1 MGRIR
6 NTVRLAR
13 TSWNVLQKDRELAL
27 LPVLSVLL
35 TLIVITVFV
44 VPGLLAVEWDGSE
57 QSTISEEPAIPALS
71 YLLFLLGAASA
82 AIVNVFFVGALVA
95 GAHERL
101 SGGDPTVR
109 SSIAR
114 AYERIPGLVPWA
126 LLSFTVVNI
135 LRALRE
141 RLGNLGNIVFGT
153 IEVGFDVAAFLTI
166 PAIVIDNKGPI
177 DGFKTSASLLRRT
190 WGENLAARVGFGLL
204 GFVAVLPAA
213 LLIAFVS
220 ATGSA
225 VVTVV
230 GVAVVVV
237 YVGVVF
243 AIISAM
249 SGIFQAAL
257 YLYAT
262 TGTAPAGFEN
272 AELGSSFARR

>member
-44 VPGLLAVEWDGSE
+44 VPGLLAVEWGGSE

-71 YLLFLLGAASA
+71 YLLFLLGAAGA

>member
-6 NTVRLAR
+6 NTFRLAR
-13 TSWNVLQKDRELAL
+13 TSWDVLQKDRELAL
-27 LPVLSVLL
+27 LPVISVIL
-35 TLIVITVFV
+35 TLIVLTVFV
-44 VPGLLAVEWDGSE
+44 VPGLLAIDWDALDQGTTRDES
-57 QSTISEEPAIPALS
+57 AIPALS
-71 YLLFLLGAASA
+71 YVLFTLGGAGA
-82 AIVNVFFVGALVA
+82 AIVSVFFVGALIA

-109 SSIAR
+109 SSITR

-141 RLGNLGNIVFGT
+141 RLGGLGHFIFGT

-177 DGFKTSASLLRRT
+177 EGFKTSASLLRQT

-204 GFVAVLPAA
+204 GFVAILPAVA
-213 LLIAFVS
+213 LIALV
-220 ATGSA
+220 AAAGSA
-225 VVTVV
+225 VLTII
-230 GVAVVVV
+230 GVAVIAV
-237 YVGVVF
+237 YIGIVF
-243 AIISAM
+243 AVISAM

-262 TGTAPAGFEN
+262 TGSVPEGFEN
-272 AELGSSFARR
+272 AELGLSFARR

>member
-6 NTVRLAR
+6 NTFRLAR
-13 TSWNVLQKDRELAL
+13 TSWDVLQKDRELAL
-27 LPVLSVLL
+27 LPVISVIL
-35 TLIVITVFV
+35 TLLVLTVFV
-44 VPGLLAVEWDGSE
+44 VPGLLAIDWDALDQGTTSD
-57 QSTISEEPAIPALS
+57 QPAIPALS
-71 YLLFLLGAASA
+71 YMLFTLGGAGA
-82 AIVNVFFVGALVA
+82 AIVSVFFVGALIA

-109 SSIAR
+109 SSITR

-141 RLGNLGNIVFGT
+141 RLGGLGNFIFGA

-177 DGFKTSASLLRRT
+177 EGFKTSASLLRQT

-204 GFVAVLPAA
+204 GFVAILPAVA
-213 LLIAFVS
+213 LIALV
-220 ATGSA
+220 AAAGSA
-225 VVTVV
+225 VLTMI
-230 GVAVVVV
+230 GVAVIAA
-237 YVGVVF
+237 YIGIVF
-243 AIISAM
+243 AVISAM

-262 TGTAPAGFEN
+262 TGSAPEGFEN

>member
-71 YLLFLLGAASA
+71 YLLFLLGAAGA

-141 RLGNLGNIVFGT
+141 RLGNLGNIVFGA

>member
-71 YLLFLLGAASA
+71 YLLFLLGAAGA

-213 LLIAFVS
+213 LLVAFVS
-220 ATGSA
+220 AAGSA

>member
-71 YLLFLLGAASA
+71 YLLFLLGAAGA

-141 RLGNLGNIVFGT
+141 RLGNLGNIVFGA

-177 DGFKTSASLLRRT
+177 DGFKTSASLLRGGGGGGG
-190 WGENLAARVGFGLL
+190 GEPGARILPLASD
-204 GFVAVLPAA
+204 
-213 LLIAFVS
+213 S
-220 ATGSA
+220 AC
-225 VVTVV
+225 
-230 GVAVVVV
+230 
-237 YVGVVF
+237 
-243 AIISAM
+243 
-249 SGIFQAAL
+249 
-257 YLYAT
+257 
-262 TGTAPAGFEN
+262 
-272 AELGSSFARR
+272 LGSSPCFLRRCSSRSSVRPDPPS

>member
-6 NTVRLAR
+6 NTFRLAR
-13 TSWNVLQKDRELAL
+13 TSWDVLQKDRELAL
-27 LPVLSVLL
+27 LPVISVIL
-35 TLIVITVFV
+35 TLLVLTVFV
-44 VPGLLAVEWDGSE
+44 VPGLLAIDWDALDQGTTSD
-57 QSTISEEPAIPALS
+57 QPAIPALS
-71 YLLFLLGAASA
+71 YMLFTLGGAGA
-82 AIVNVFFVGALVA
+82 AIVSVFFVGALVA

-109 SSIAR
+109 SSITR

-141 RLGNLGNIVFGT
+141 RLGGLGNFIFGT

-177 DGFKTSASLLRRT
+177 EGFKTSASLLRQT

-204 GFVAVLPAA
+204 GFVAILPAVA
-213 LLIAFVS
+213 LIALV
-220 ATGSA
+220 AAAGSA
-225 VVTVV
+225 VLTMI
-230 GVAVVVV
+230 GVAVIAA
-237 YVGVVF
+237 YIGIVF
-243 AIISAM
+243 AVISAM

-262 TGTAPAGFEN
+262 TGSAPEGFEN

>member
-6 NTVRLAR
+6 NTFRLAR
-13 TSWNVLQKDRELAL
+13 TSWDVLQKDRELAL
-27 LPVLSVLL
+27 LPVISVIL
-35 TLIVITVFV
+35 TLIVLTVFV
-44 VPGLLAVEWDGSE
+44 VPGLLAIDWDALDQGTTRDES
-57 QSTISEEPAIPALS
+57 AIPALS
-71 YLLFLLGAASA
+71 YVLFTLGGAGA
-82 AIVNVFFVGALVA
+82 AIVSVFFVGALIA

-109 SSIAR
+109 SSITR

-135 LRALRE
+135 LRALRK
-141 RLGNLGNIVFGT
+141 RLGGLGNFIFGT

-177 DGFKTSASLLRRT
+177 EGFKTSASLLRQT

-204 GFVAVLPAA
+204 GFVAILPAVA
-213 LLIAFVS
+213 LIALV
-220 ATGSA
+220 AAAGSA
-225 VVTVV
+225 VLTII
-230 GVAVVVV
+230 GVAVIAV
-237 YVGVVF
+237 YIGIVF
-243 AIISAM
+243 AVISAM

-262 TGTAPAGFEN
+262 TGSVPEGFEN
-272 AELGSSFARR
+272 AELGLSFARR

>member
-71 YLLFLLGAASA
+71 YLLFLLGAAGA

-220 ATGSA
+220 AAGSA

>member
-6 NTVRLAR
+6 NTFRLAR
-13 TSWNVLQKDRELAL
+13 TSWDVLQKDRELAL
-27 LPVLSVLL
+27 LPVISVIL
-35 TLIVITVFV
+35 TLIVLTVFV
-44 VPGLLAVEWDGSE
+44 VPGLLAIDWDALDQG
-57 QSTISEEPAIPALS
+57 TTGDEPAIPALS
-71 YLLFLLGAASA
+71 YVLFTLGGASA
-82 AIVNVFFVGALVA
+82 AIVSVFFVGALVA

-141 RLGNLGNIVFGT
+141 RLGGLGNFIFGT

-177 DGFKTSASLLRRT
+177 EGYKTSASLLRQT

-204 GFVAVLPAA
+204 GFVAILPAVV
-213 LLIAFVS
+213 LIALV
-220 ATGSA
+220 AAAGSA
-225 VVTVV
+225 VLTMV
-230 GVAVVVV
+230 GVAVIAV
-237 YVGVVF
+237 YIGIVF
-243 AIISAM
+243 AVISAM

>member
-71 YLLFLLGAASA
+71 YLLFLLGAAGA

-135 LRALRE
+135 LRALRK
-141 RLGNLGNIVFGT
+141 RLGNLGNIVFGA

>member
-6 NTVRLAR
+6 NTLRLAR
-13 TSWNVLQKDRELAL
+13 TSWDVLQKDRELAL
-27 LPVLSVLL
+27 LPVISLIL
-35 TLIVITVFV
+35 TLLVLAVFV
-44 VPGLLAVEWDGSE
+44 VPGLLAVDWDAFDQG
-57 QSTISEEPAIPALS
+57 TTSEEPAIPALS
-71 YLLFLLGAASA
+71 YVLFTLGGAGA
-82 AIVNVFFVGALVA
+82 AIVTVFFVGALVA

-135 LRALRE
+135 LRALRD
-141 RLGNLGNIVFGT
+141 RLGALGNFIFGAV
-153 IEVGFDVAAFLTI
+153 EVGFDVAAFLTI
-166 PAIVIDNKGPI
+166 PAIVIDDKGPI
-177 DGFKTSASLLRRT
+177 EGFKTSASLLRQT

-204 GFVAVLPAA
+204 GFVAILPAVVVIA
-213 LLIAFVS
+213 LVAAS
-220 ATGSA
+220 GSA
-225 VVTVV
+225 VLTAV
-230 GVAVVVV
+230 GIAIVAI
-237 YVGVVF
+237 YVGIVF
-243 AIISAM
+243 AVLSAM

-262 TGTAPAGFEN
+262 TGTAPEGFEN

>member
-6 NTVRLAR
+6 NTFRLAR
-13 TSWNVLQKDRELAL
+13 TSWDVLQKDRELAL
-27 LPVLSVLL
+27 LPVISVIL
-35 TLIVITVFV
+35 TLLVLTVFV
-44 VPGLLAVEWDGSE
+44 VPGLLAIDWDALDQGTTSDE
-57 QSTISEEPAIPALS
+57 SAIPALS
-71 YLLFLLGAASA
+71 YVLFTLGGAGA
-82 AIVNVFFVGALVA
+82 AIVSVFFVGALIA

-109 SSIAR
+109 SSITR

-135 LRALRE
+135 LRALRK
-141 RLGNLGNIVFGT
+141 RLGGLGNFIFGT

-177 DGFKTSASLLRRT
+177 EGFKTSASLLRQT

-204 GFVAVLPAA
+204 GFVAILPAVA
-213 LLIAFVS
+213 LIALV
-220 ATGSA
+220 AAAGSA
-225 VVTVV
+225 VLTII
-230 GVAVVVV
+230 GVAVIAV
-237 YVGVVF
+237 YIGIVF
-243 AIISAM
+243 AVISAM

-262 TGTAPAGFEN
+262 TGSVPEGFEN
-272 AELGSSFARR
+272 AELGLSFARR

>member
-71 YLLFLLGAASA
+71 YLLFLLGAAGA

-141 RLGNLGNIVFGT
+141 RVGNLGNIVFGT
-153 IEVGFDVAAFLTI
+153 IEVMR
-166 PAIVIDNKGPI
+166 
-177 DGFKTSASLLRRT
+177 LL
-190 WGENLAARVGFGLL
+190 
-204 GFVAVLPAA
+204 LPAQQH
-213 LLIAFVS
+213 VPM
-220 ATGSA
+220 TQR
-225 VVTVV
+225 
-230 GVAVVVV
+230 
-237 YVGVVF
+237 
-243 AIISAM
+243 
-249 SGIFQAAL
+249 SG
-257 YLYAT
+257 
-262 TGTAPAGFEN
+262 
-272 AELGSSFARR
+272 

>member
-1 MGRIR
+1 MDRIR
-6 NTVRLAR
+6 NTIRLAR
-13 TSWNVLQKDRELAL
+13 TSWDVLQKDRELAL
-27 LPVLSVLL
+27 LPVLSALL
-35 TLIVITVFV
+35 TLLVLAVFI
-44 VPGLLAVEWDGSE
+44 VPGLMAVDWDGFDQRSVDD
-57 QSTISEEPAIPALS
+57 EPAIPALS
-71 YLLFLLGAASA
+71 YLLFVLGGAAA

-114 AYERIPGLVPWA
+114 AYARIPGLVPWA

-141 RLGNLGNIVFGT
+141 RLGKVGNLIFGAVE
-153 IEVGFDVAAFLTI
+153 IGFDVAAFLTI
-166 PAIVIDNKGPI
+166 PAIVIDDKGPV
-177 DGFKTSASLLRRT
+177 DGFKTSARLLRTT

-204 GFVAVLPAA
+204 GFVAVLPAV
-213 LLIAFVS
+213 LLIAFVGV
-220 ATGSA
+220 AGSA
-225 VVTVV
+225 VVTVI
-230 GVAVVVV
+230 GALVVVV
-237 YVGVVF
+237 YVGIVF
-243 AIISAM
+243 AVISAM

-257 YLYAT
+257 YLFAT